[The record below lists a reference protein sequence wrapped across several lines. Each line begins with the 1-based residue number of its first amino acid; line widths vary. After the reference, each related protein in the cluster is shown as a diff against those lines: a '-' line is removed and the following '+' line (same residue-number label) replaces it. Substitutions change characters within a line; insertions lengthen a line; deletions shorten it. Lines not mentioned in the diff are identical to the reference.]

1 MPNYKDTLKAKIE
14 AMQKVQ
20 EAAKRQSEEIK
31 QGRLQTP
38 PKQTVK

>member
-1 MPNYKDTLKAKIE
+1 MANYKDTLKAKIE

-20 EAAKRQSEEIK
+20 EAVRAQSQEIK

-38 PKQTVK
+38 PKQMV